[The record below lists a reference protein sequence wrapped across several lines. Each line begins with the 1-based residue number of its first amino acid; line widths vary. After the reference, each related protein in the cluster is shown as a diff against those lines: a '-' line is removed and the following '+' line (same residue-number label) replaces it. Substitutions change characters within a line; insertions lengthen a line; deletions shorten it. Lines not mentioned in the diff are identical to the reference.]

1 MKACR
6 TRVTPA
12 GAICYLRELSRGNAI
27 LPPPLKPNSAPH
39 EDVSAS
45 AGLASL
51 AFLSLAVG
59 SASGLL
65 GALFRRALEAA
76 DRQRD
81 LLAGW
86 AQQRELVGLTVLVAL
101 GAATTML
108 AAWLVRRFSP
118 EASGSGIPHVEAV
131 LNHRESP
138 APLQLIPVKFL
149 GGWLAIGAGLALG
162 REGPTVQMGA
172 SVAHLIGRLGRRN
185 ADDCLTLLAA
195 GAGAGLATAFNAPI
209 GGAAF
214 VIEELLRRFDTRSSI
229 ATLGA
234 SASAIAVSRQILG
247 QDPDFILPESPYPG
261 VGALPFFL
269 TLGLI
274 AGLLG
279 AAYSRAI
286 LGALAVG
293 ARLTKR
299 VPVELQAAVI
309 GGGVG
314 ALAWRAPS
322 WVGGGEA
329 LTEET
334 LTQLAPV
341 SVVLAML
348 AVRFVLG
355 PVSYAARTPG
365 GLFAPLLAVGTQ
377 IGVIYGTIVGGWFP
391 RIETSPAAAG
401 VVGMAAFFTAVVRA
415 PITGIVLVIE
425 MTGSFKLLLPMLS
438 ACFGAMVVTT
448 LLREPPIYDSLAEN
462 KSGKK

>member
-1 MKACR
+1 
-6 TRVTPA
+6 V
-12 GAICYLRELSRGNAI
+12 
-27 LPPPLKPNSAPH
+27 PPPLKPNAAQH
-39 EDVSAS
+39 ESPPAS
-45 AGLASL
+45 AGLATL
-51 AFLSLAVG
+51 ALLSLAVG
-59 SASGLL
+59 GASGLL

-76 DRQRD
+76 DRRRD
-81 LLAGW
+81 VLAEW
-86 AQQRELVGLTVLVAL
+86 AQERELLGLAILVAL
-101 GAATTML
+101 GAAATMA

-131 LNHRESP
+131 LNHRKPP
-138 APLQLIPVKFL
+138 APLCLIPVKFL

-172 SVAHLIGRLGRRN
+172 SIAHLIGRLGRRN
-185 ADDCLTLLAA
+185 AEDCLTLLAA

-209 GGAAF
+209 GGAVF
-214 VIEELLRRFDTRSSI
+214 VIEELLRRFETRSSI

-247 QDPDFILPESPYPG
+247 QEPDFILAESPYPG

-274 AGLLG
+274 AGMLG
-279 AAYSRAI
+279 VAYNQAL

-293 ARLTKR
+293 AKMAKRLS
-299 VPVELQAAVI
+299 VELQAAAV
-309 GGGVG
+309 GAGVG
-314 ALAWRAPS
+314 ALAWWAPD

-329 LTEET
+329 LTEQT
-334 LTQLAPV
+334 LTHLAPA
-341 SVVLAML
+341 SIVLVIF

-355 PVSYAARTPG
+355 PISYAARTPG

-391 RIETSPAAAG
+391 KIEASPAAAG

-438 ACFGAMVVTT
+438 ACFGAMVVAT
-448 LLREPPIYDSLAEN
+448 LLRQPPIYDSLAES
-462 KSGKK
+462 KSGNK

>member
-1 MKACR
+1 M
-6 TRVTPA
+6 
-12 GAICYLRELSRGNAI
+12 
-27 LPPPLKPNSAPH
+27 PPPLKPNAASLEGA
-39 EDVSAS
+39 SAS
-45 AGLASL
+45 SGLASL
-51 AFLSLAVG
+51 AILSLAVG
-59 SASGLL
+59 GAAGLL

-76 DRQRD
+76 DRQREV
-81 LLAGW
+81 LAEW
-86 AQQRELVGLTVLVAL
+86 AQQRELLGLAILVAL
-101 GAATTML
+101 GAAATMT

-131 LNHRESP
+131 LNHRKLP
-138 APLQLIPVKFL
+138 APLWLIPVKFL

-172 SVAHLIGRLGRRN
+172 SIAHLIGRLGRRN
-185 ADDCLTLLAA
+185 AEDCLTLLAA

-209 GGAAF
+209 GGAVF
-214 VIEELLRRFDTRSSI
+214 VIEELLRRFETRSSI

-247 QDPDFILPESPYPG
+247 QEPDFILAESPYPG

-274 AGLLG
+274 AGVLG
-279 AAYSRAI
+279 VAYNRAI
-286 LGALAVG
+286 LGVLAFG
-293 ARLTKR
+293 TMLSKR
-299 VPVELQAAVI
+299 IPVELQAAAI
-309 GGGVG
+309 GAGVG
-314 ALAWRAPS
+314 ALAWWAPN
-322 WVGGGEA
+322 WIGGGEA
-329 LTEET
+329 LTEQT
-334 LTQLAPV
+334 LTHLVPA
-341 SVVLAML
+341 SIVLVIF

-355 PVSYAARTPG
+355 PISYAARTPG

-438 ACFGAMVVTT
+438 ACFGAMVVAT
-448 LLREPPIYDSLAEN
+448 LLRQPPIYDSLAVD
-462 KSGKK
+462 KSGK

>member
-1 MKACR
+1 M
-6 TRVTPA
+6 
-12 GAICYLRELSRGNAI
+12 
-27 LPPPLKPNSAPH
+27 PPPLKPDSHPA
-39 EDVSAS
+39 EVVD
-45 AGLASL
+45 GTTGIASL
-51 AFLSLAVG
+51 ALLSLVVG

-65 GALFRRALEAA
+65 GAIFRRALEAV
-76 DRQRD
+76 DQQR
-81 LLAGW
+81 ATFAAA
-86 AQQRELVGLTVLVAL
+86 AQQQGLWGLASLVAIAA
-101 GAATTML
+101 AATAL

-118 EASGSGIPHVEAV
+118 AASGSGIPNVEAV
-131 LNHRESP
+131 LNKRVP
-138 APLQLIPVKFL
+138 QAPLRLIPVKFL

-172 SVAHLIGRLGRRN
+172 SIAHLIGRLGRRN
-185 ADDCLTLLAA
+185 LDDCLTLLAA

-209 GGAAF
+209 AGAVF
-214 VIEELLRRFDTRSSI
+214 VIEELLRRFETRSSI

-247 QDPDFILPESPYPG
+247 EGPDFIVAESPYPG

-274 AGLLG
+274 TGLLG
-279 AAYSRAI
+279 VVYSRAI
-286 LGALAVG
+286 LGGLAIGARMAKHLAVE
-293 ARLTKR
+293 
-299 VPVELQAAVI
+299 VQAAAI

-314 ALAWRAPS
+314 ALAWFAPT

-329 LTEET
+329 LTQQT

-341 SVVLAML
+341 SVVLPIL
-348 AVRFVLG
+348 AARFILG

-365 GLFAPLLAVGTQ
+365 GLFAPMLAVGTQ
-377 IGVIYGTIVGGWFP
+377 SGVIYGTIVGGWFP
-391 RIETSPAAAG
+391 SIEASPTAAG

-448 LLREPPIYDSLAEN
+448 LLRQPPIYDSLAE
-462 KSGKK
+462 KRP

>member
-1 MKACR
+1 M
-6 TRVTPA
+6 
-12 GAICYLRELSRGNAI
+12 
-27 LPPPLKPNSAPH
+27 PPPIKPNAVPH
-39 EDVSAS
+39 EVASAS

-51 AFLSLAVG
+51 ALLSLGVG
-59 SASGLL
+59 GASGLL

-76 DRQRD
+76 DHQRG
-81 LLAGW
+81 LLAEW
-86 AQQRELVGLTVLVAL
+86 AQQRELLGLLLLVVLAA
-101 GAATTML
+101 AATMA

-131 LNHRESP
+131 LNHHESP
-138 APLQLIPVKFL
+138 APLWLIPVKFL

-172 SVAHLIGRLGRRN
+172 SIAHLIGRLGRRN
-185 ADDCLTLLAA
+185 AEDCLTLLAA

-209 GGAAF
+209 GGAVF
-214 VIEELLRRFDTRSSI
+214 VIEELLRRFETRSSI

-247 QDPDFILPESPYPG
+247 QEPDFILPESPYPG
-261 VGALPFFL
+261 AGALPFFL
-269 TLGLI
+269 LLGVI
-274 AGLLG
+274 AGVLG

-293 ARLTKR
+293 ASFTKR
-299 VPVELQAAVI
+299 LPVELQAAAVGAGI
-309 GGGVG
+309 G
-314 ALAWRAPS
+314 ALAWWAPD

-329 LTEET
+329 LTEQT
-334 LTQLAPV
+334 LTHLAPAPI
-341 SVVLAML
+341 VLAIV
-348 AVRFVLG
+348 AVRFALG
-355 PVSYAARTPG
+355 PISYAARTPG

-448 LLREPPIYDSLAEN
+448 LLRQPPIYDSLAEP
-462 KSGKK
+462 KRRK

>member
-1 MKACR
+1 MI
-6 TRVTPA
+6 V
-12 GAICYLRELSRGNAI
+12 
-27 LPPPLKPNSAPH
+27 PPPLKPNAAPH
-39 EDVSAS
+39 EHAAAT

-51 AFLSLAVG
+51 AALSLVVG
-59 SASGLL
+59 SAAGLV

-76 DRQRD
+76 DQQRD

-86 AQQRELVGLTVLVAL
+86 AQEREWLGLVAL
-101 GAATTML
+101 MALCAAATAL

-131 LNHRESP
+131 LAKRVQP
-138 APLQLIPVKFL
+138 APIRLIPVKFL

-172 SVAHLIGRLGRRN
+172 SIAHLIGRIGRRN

-209 GGAAF
+209 GGAVF
-214 VIEELLRRFDTRSSI
+214 VIEELLRRFETRSSI

-279 AAYSRAI
+279 VAYSRAI

-293 ARLTKR
+293 ASLTKR
-299 VPVELQAAVI
+299 LPVELQAAAI

-314 ALAWRAPS
+314 ALAWWAPS

-329 LTEET
+329 LTEQT

-341 SVVLAML
+341 PIVLAMF

-365 GLFAPLLAVGTQ
+365 GLFAPLLAVGSQ
-377 IGVIYGTIVGGWFP
+377 VGVIYGAIVGGWFP
-391 RIETSPAAAG
+391 RIEASPAVAG

-415 PITGIVLVIE
+415 PMTGIVLVIE

-448 LLREPPIYDSLAEN
+448 LLREPPIYDSLAES
-462 KSGKK
+462 KRAK

>member
-1 MKACR
+1 M
-6 TRVTPA
+6 
-12 GAICYLRELSRGNAI
+12 
-27 LPPPLKPNSAPH
+27 PPPLKPNSAPH
-39 EDVSAS
+39 EAAAAT

-51 AFLSLAVG
+51 AALSLVVG
-59 SASGLL
+59 SAAGLL

-76 DRQRD
+76 DRQRE
-81 LLAGW
+81 LLAVW
-86 AQQRELVGLTVLVAL
+86 AQQREWIGLAVLVVVAA
-101 GAATTML
+101 AATAL

-131 LNHRESP
+131 LNKREAP
-138 APLQLIPVKFL
+138 APLWLIPVKFL

-172 SVAHLIGRLGRRN
+172 SIAHLIGRIGRRN

-209 GGAAF
+209 GGAVF
-214 VIEELLRRFDTRSSI
+214 VIEELLRRFETRSSI

-247 QDPDFILPESPYPG
+247 QDPDFILKESPYPG

-279 AAYSRAI
+279 VGYSRAI
-286 LGALAVG
+286 LGALAAG
-293 ARLTKR
+293 ATLTKR
-299 VPVELQAAVI
+299 WSVELQAAAI
-309 GGGVG
+309 GGVVG
-314 ALAWRAPS
+314 ALAWWAPN

-329 LTEET
+329 LTEQT

-341 SVVLAML
+341 SIVLAML

-365 GLFAPLLAVGTQ
+365 GLFAPLLAVGSQ
-377 IGVIYGTIVGGWFP
+377 IGVIYGAIVGGWFP

-415 PITGIVLVIE
+415 PMTGIVLVIE

-448 LLREPPIYDSLAEN
+448 LLREPPIYDSLAVS
-462 KSGKK
+462 KSDKK

>member
-1 MKACR
+1 M
-6 TRVTPA
+6 
-12 GAICYLRELSRGNAI
+12 
-27 LPPPLKPNSAPH
+27 PPPIKANAAPH
-39 EDVSAS
+39 EVASAS
-45 AGLASL
+45 TGLTSL
-51 AFLSLAVG
+51 ALLSLAVG
-59 SASGLL
+59 GASGLL
-65 GALFRRALEAA
+65 GALFRKALEAA
-76 DRQRD
+76 DRQRG
-81 LLAGW
+81 LWAEW
-86 AQQRELVGLTVLVAL
+86 AQQREWLGLLVLAGL
-101 GAATTML
+101 GAAATMA

-131 LNHRESP
+131 LNHREPP
-138 APLQLIPVKFL
+138 APLRLIPVKFL

-172 SVAHLIGRLGRRN
+172 SIAHLIGRLGRRN
-185 ADDCLTLLAA
+185 AEDCLTLLAA

-209 GGAAF
+209 GGAVF
-214 VIEELLRRFDTRSSI
+214 VIEELLRRFETRSSI

-247 QDPDFILPESPYPG
+247 QDPDFILAESPYPG
-261 VGALPFFL
+261 AGALPFFL
-269 TLGLI
+269 MLGLI
-274 AGLLG
+274 AGVLG
-279 AAYSRAI
+279 VVYSRAI

-293 ARLTKR
+293 ASLAKRL
-299 VPVELQAAVI
+299 PVELQAAAV
-309 GGGVG
+309 GAGVG
-314 ALAWRAPS
+314 ALAWWAPD

-329 LTEET
+329 LTEQT
-334 LTQLAPV
+334 LTHLAPA
-341 SVVLAML
+341 SVVLAIL

-355 PVSYAARTPG
+355 PISYAARTPG

-391 RIETSPAAAG
+391 KIEANPAAAG

-448 LLREPPIYDSLAEN
+448 LLRQPPIYDSLAVS
-462 KSGKK
+462 KGGK